1 MKITL
6 LLLLSSLWFLSAT
19 QAAPTPPPQPVA
31 FRVGPFRF
39 DRPESWRWA
48 PPSSTFRAAQLEKK
62 SPRGNLLTL
71 TFSRFPSG
79 EGGSIQANLDR
90 WAAQFTPPPTPQPEI
105 KKGAAGTLTLV
116 RLEGTLRGG
125 TPGGPAKDLPQALLL
140 GAILE
145 SEGEL
150 VVMKL
155 AGPAQEVATAEK
167 DFVQLAQSAVGLTPE
182 PNASATDSR
191 H

>member
-1 MKITL
+1 MKITTL
-6 LLLLSSLWFLSAT
+6 LLFFSLWFLAAT
-19 QAAPTPPPQPVA
+19 HAAPTAPPQPVA

-39 DRPESWRWA
+39 DRPDSWRWA
-48 PPSSTFRAAQLEKK
+48 PPSSTFRSAQLEKK
-62 SPRGNLLTL
+62 SPRGTLLIL

-116 RLEGTLRGG
+116 RLEGTLRVG

-145 SEGEL
+145 S
-150 VVMKL
+150 
-155 AGPAQEVATAEK
+155 
-167 DFVQLAQSAVGLTPE
+167 
-182 PNASATDSR
+182 
-191 H
+191 

>member
-1 MKITL
+1 MKLFPLI
-6 LLLLSSLWFLSAT
+6 LLLSSLTLTYSAPSST
-19 QAAPTPPPQPVA
+19 PQPVA

-39 DRPESWRWA
+39 DRPDSWRWA
-48 PPSSTFRAAQLEKK
+48 PPSSSFRAAQLEKK
-62 SPRGNLLTL
+62 SPRGIPLIL

-79 EGGSIQANLDR
+79 EGGSVQANLDR

-155 AGPAQEVATAEK
+155 AGPAQEVAPAEK